1 MNNYSPVFDSEFL
14 RAAELIA
21 AEAHGQQQRQFENAP
36 YWRHLQRVAQIVR
49 DHTGSEILTAAALF
63 HDVLEDTSWTAEL
76 LKERIAAISSPQ
88 EAGAI
93 IELVRQLTDEYIK
106 DNYPEWNRAQRKK
119 AEAERLAKVS
129 ADAQTIKYADIM
141 DNSRSLHTG
150 KSFAFKYLNE
160 AIQLLQMMK
169 KGDPELRALT
179 LKVVKKEMEKQNIT
193 IPPQ

>member
-106 DNYPEWNRAQRKK
+106 DNYPEWNRGQRKK

-179 LKVVKKEMEKQNIT
+179 LEVVKKEMEKQNIT